1 MKKILYINPLG
12 ENIRFISSLSDGVF
26 TENISLPFLEFAEN
40 FPKILTENF
49 LKNFYNEIWLI
60 AWPWA
65 FTKMRIVTLAVNAI
79 KFSHPNLII
88 KTAHFFDFFKN
99 FSNLTPILEANNNE
113 FIYLSTNGEET
124 FCLKK
129 DLPEGNYIGL
139 FDTTST
145 NFDKLRQYFGELR
158 QISTENV
165 DISTKIDNSST
176 YTDFY
181 EDFSEINKFFEHIS
195 ETPYSEPI
203 YIKPPHITYGKK

>member
-1 MKKILYINPLG
+1 
-12 ENIRFISSLSDGVF
+12 
-26 TENISLPFLEFAEN
+26 
-40 FPKILTENF
+40 
-49 LKNFYNEIWLI
+49 
-60 AWPWA
+60 
-65 FTKMRIVTLAVNAI
+65 MRIVTLAVNAI

-99 FSNLTPILEANNNE
+99 FSDLTPILEANNNE

-129 DLPEGNYIGL
+129 DLPKGNYTGL

-158 QISTENV
+158 QYFGELRQTSTENV
-165 DISTKIDNSST
+165 DISTNIDNSST

-181 EDFSEINKFFEHIS
+181 EDFGEIKKFFENIS